1 VPRKSPGGSRMTG
14 RQRREQLLD
23 IGRELFAERGYEATS
38 VEEVAARAGVS
49 KPVVYEHFKGKDGL
63 YALVVDRELSRLGA
77 RLEAALDDGHPRR
90 LLEQAAD
97 AFLGY
102 IEDETDGF
110 RVLVRDSPMAS
121 ASGGLA
127 SLIGDVAGQVEHIF
141 AEQFRANGF
150 DPKLAPIYSRALTG
164 MVALVGEW
172 WLESR
177 KPSRDKVAA
186 HLVNLAWN
194 GLRNLERQPR
204 VSTRR
209 RRPAAVTRSVP
220 TT

>member
-1 VPRKSPGGSRMTG
+1 MSQARAGGRMTG
-14 RQRREQLLD
+14 QQRREQLLD
-23 IGRELFAERGYEATS
+23 IGRELFAERGYDATS
-38 VEEVAARAGVS
+38 MEEVASRAEVS
-49 KPVVYEHFKGKDGL
+49 KPIVYEHFKGKDGL
-63 YALVVDRELSRLGA
+63 YALVVDRELQRLST
-77 RLEAALDDGHPRR
+77 RINDSLDGRHPRR

-102 IEDETDGF
+102 IEDEPTGF
-110 RVLVRDSPMAS
+110 RVLVRDSPIAN

-127 SLIGDVAGQVEHIF
+127 SLIGDVASRVEHILV
-141 AEQFRANGF
+141 EQFRATGF
-150 DPKLAPIYSRALTG
+150 DPKLAPIYSRALVG

-194 GLRNLERQPR
+194 GLRNLEKEPAI
-204 VSTRR
+204 RR
-209 RRPAAVTRSVP
+209 KHKRR